1 MANLSTVDRR
11 LLRRVSAGQGVAE
24 IARQERLSPE
34 ATRTWLRRVL
44 LEVRSARAKPEAARY
59 TNAHPRTR

>member
-11 LLRRVSAGQGVAE
+11 LLRRVWAGQGVAE
-24 IARQERLSPE
+24 IARQERLNPE

-44 LEVRSARAKPEAARY
+44 LEVRRGRAEPEAARY
-59 TNAHPRTR
+59 TSAHPRTR

>member
-11 LLRRVSAGQGVAE
+11 LLRRVAAGQGVAE
-24 IARQERLSPE
+24 IARHERLSPE

-44 LEVRSARAKPEAARY
+44 LEVRRGRAKPEAARH
-59 TNAHPRTR
+59 TNAHPGTR